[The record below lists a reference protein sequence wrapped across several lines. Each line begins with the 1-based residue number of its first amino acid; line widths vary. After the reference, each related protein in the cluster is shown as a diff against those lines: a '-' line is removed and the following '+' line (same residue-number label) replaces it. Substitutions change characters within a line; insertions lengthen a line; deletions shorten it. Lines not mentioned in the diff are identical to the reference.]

1 MAMVMSDLLRIL
13 EREVYMSE
21 LDNMK
26 SSLVGK
32 KAELQTQTAERERCM
47 GMAEEIEAVYKRLK
61 EDKELMSGYRDSVKS
76 FSNETFDRFV
86 GNLYSSSYKNHM
98 DQLVSSYNQLIRNI
112 DDNMDRLNTLRAQ
125 YENKAYQ
132 CDGII
137 GSLRSVIN
145 TLVHKIE
152 NWTN

>member
-1 MAMVMSDLLRIL
+1 
-13 EREVYMSE
+13 
-21 LDNMK
+21 
-26 SSLVGK
+26 
-32 KAELQTQTAERERCM
+32 M

-61 EDKELMSGYRDSVKS
+61 EDKELMCGYRDSVES
-76 FSNETFDRFV
+76 FSNETFDRFA
-86 GNLYSSSYKNHM
+86 GNLYSTSYKNHV
-98 DQLVSSYNQLIRNI
+98 DQLVGSYNQLIRNI

-137 GSLRSVIN
+137 GSLRSMIN